1 MSGLGSLN
9 SVEIYGWKIG
19 VMHDPDALWGMG
31 EMKSVAKENDL
42 DVLVFGHTHRQ
53 FLKWE
58 DGVLF
63 VNPGSPTDPLPP
75 ILVKRTLA
83 LLLVTEE
90 KVEPF
95 IVKV

>member
-1 MSGLGSLN
+1 
-9 SVEIYGWKIG
+9 
-19 VMHDPDALWGMG
+19 MG
-31 EMKSVAKENDL
+31 EMRSVAKINGL

-58 DGVLF
+58 GSVLF
-63 VNPGSPTDPLPP
+63 INPGSPTDPLPP
-75 ILVKRTLA
+75 MLVKPTVA